1 MATPILQIGGYD
13 FTQWVESITPTG
25 NGLNADGSGRDV
37 ETGLM
42 FRTKIADKL
51 KLEVKMLKLPEEIH
65 VLLAGAIKATYY
77 SATVLHPDYNIQ
89 MSCTFYTD
97 TRPFGVQ
104 RYDPSARKTYYEG
117 MTFNMIEV

>member
-37 ETGLM
+37 ETGGM

-65 VLLAGAIKATYY
+65 VLLASAIKATYY
-77 SATVLHPDYNIQ
+77 SATVLHPDYDIQ
-89 MSCTFYTD
+89 TSCTFYTD

-104 RYDPSARKTYYEG
+104 RYDPFAHKTYYEG

>member
-13 FTQWVESITPTG
+13 FTEWVESMTPTG

-37 ETGLM
+37 ETGKM

-51 KLEVKMLKLPEEIH
+51 KFEVKMLKLPEEVH
-65 VLLAGAIKATYY
+65 TLLANAIKATNYT
-77 SATVLHPDYNIQ
+77 ATVLHPDTNMQ
-89 MSCTFYTD
+89 VSLPFYTD
-97 TRPFGVQ
+97 TRPFGAQ
-104 RYDPSARKTYYEG
+104 RYNPSTHKTYYEG